1 MNMAVKKLTGIVLV
15 AMMLVGVVGCETM
28 KGVGKDLS
36 NLGDKIEKKAGE

>member
-36 NLGDKIEKKAGE
+36 NLGNKIEKKAGE

>member
-1 MNMAVKKLTGIVLV
+1 MNMTVKKLTGIVLV

>member
-1 MNMAVKKLTGIVLV
+1 MTMTLKKFAGLVLA

-36 NLGDKIEKKAGE
+36 KLGDKIEKKAGE

>member
-1 MNMAVKKLTGIVLV
+1 MKLTVKKLAGLVLA

-36 NLGDKIEKKAGE
+36 NLGDKIEKKASE

>member
-1 MNMAVKKLTGIVLV
+1 MNMTVKKLTGIVLV

-36 NLGDKIEKKAGE
+36 NLGNKIEKKAGE

>member
-36 NLGDKIEKKAGE
+36 TLGDKIEKKAGE

>member
-1 MNMAVKKLTGIVLV
+1 
-15 AMMLVGVVGCETM
+15 MMLVGVVGCETM